1 MTTGRGCRAP
11 FYLLRTYYDMEKFD
25 IQIRVDVNY
34 LEVECSPNTPIM
46 LSDEIKALA
55 KSYFSDMIN
64 QEAEI

>member
-1 MTTGRGCRAP
+1 
-11 FYLLRTYYDMEKFD
+11 MEKFD